1 MKHSTK
7 KSLLVVLLAFVL
19 LFTNA
24 SSVFAYMDGTTPT
37 HNKHDWGPRT
47 EEYPATCTER
57 GMEKASCEICHETK
71 YWYTDPLGHDWGD
84 WYVVTAAEVG
94 KEGLEER
101 DCRRCGLQ

>member
-1 MKHSTK
+1 
-7 KSLLVVLLAFVL
+7 
-19 LFTNA
+19 
-24 SSVFAYMDGTTPT
+24 MDGTTPT

-57 GMEKASCEICHETK
+57 GMEKATCEVCHETK